1 MAIKASEVARRIGVK
16 TGTLGKWRRQGKGP
30 KGWYTLSATVVVYP
44 ETEVQKFLR
53 ESSRRLSS
61 GASRRPRR
69 RRRRCRRKSRSR
81 SARRG

>member
-30 KGWYTLSATVVVYP
+30 KGWYALSATVVVYP

-53 ESSRRLSS
+53 EQQEALDRQD
-61 GASRRPRR
+61 
-69 RRRRCRRKSRSR
+69 RST
-81 SARRG
+81 APPVTPEGPKQ

>member
-30 KGWYTLSATVVVYP
+30 KGWYALSATVVVSP

-53 ESSRRLSS
+53 EQQEALERREQAA
-61 GASRRPRR
+61 ASPLGPEEPKR
-69 RRRRCRRKSRSR
+69 
-81 SARRG
+81 